1 MSFMNNVK
9 ISVRTYSG
17 FGLIIALLTFLG
29 FVGILAATHT
39 EKTFTNFVKE
49 TEATKVVVDLER
61 NFVGLRRN
69 VYVFYDTGSAQLLE
83 RIKELQEKIGSQL
96 DDSVK
101 NLSEPSS
108 VERVRKMDELYKGYA
123 KDLNHFVE
131 LRKEREKLVREG
143 TDVLGRKGSE
153 LLRDLLDK
161 AAERQDVSAMKA
173 LGGMEGSFGSAR
185 LAVLRFQGR
194 MEKAESE
201 KALSI
206 LKNSLCALKEAS
218 KGLDPSFR
226 GQVDQLCETVQAY
239 TDSFAH
245 QAEVTLEYAGLVNG
259 TMAARAAEFA
269 KLAVEVVKIEKELED
284 VSAKELME
292 ELEGAIHEMALLV
305 IISLLSSLVIAV
317 VLARSITRP
326 VTQMTEAM
334 QTLASG
340 DKTVRIPATEN
351 KDEIGTMA
359 QAVLVFKK
367 NMIENERLQLEQEEQ
382 KKRTEA
388 ERKAAMRE
396 MADSFEAQVGGV
408 IEAVTSATVELQA
421 SARQMAATATETSA
435 QATVVASSA
444 EESSSNVQA
453 VASATEELA
462 TSIREIS
469 EQVDHTRKVA
479 IKADGEAKET
489 TQLIQKL
496 ADYVTGIGQI
506 VSMINDIASQT
517 NLLAL
522 NATIEAARAGDAG
535 KGFAVVASEVK
546 NLASQTAKATEEV
559 SNRISSIQGGT
570 ADAVR
575 AIEAITAV
583 IAEMSSISGSVAAAV
598 EEQGAATTEISRNV
612 EQASAGTR
620 EVTTNIT
627 MVETAAHET
636 GAAANQIS
644 HAASELSV
652 QSEKLKMEV
661 QKFLD
666 TVRSDEQKLGEW
678 DGSLSI
684 DNGGV
689 LDTHHKRIIDQIN
702 QFYNRMMKG
711 EGVSASVD
719 LLDTLGKTL
728 QKHFVEEEGIMEK
741 SGYPELRDHR
751 MQHQAGWDKY
761 QRLMKDVETG
771 KPDATVQ
778 VLQAATQWLKDH
790 IMKHDR
796 KLATYLNSKR

>member
-435 QATVVASSA
+435 QATAVASSA